1 MIYSQSSHTILLT
14 QPSRNKASR
23 SYSDHETTSLAVEG
37 TSIKDFRLLMNLFLE
52 IIKSYEAKLK
62 EMNPTVRDITYDIK
76 DLYNYVDH
84 FADIGVLV

>member
-1 MIYSQSSHTILLT
+1 MKPFPSLSKVRTELLKDNLRPFINVFNLILTL
-14 QPSRNKASR
+14 
-23 SYSDHETTSLAVEG
+23 
-37 TSIKDFRLLMNLFLE
+37 IE

-76 DLYNYVDH
+76 DLYNFVDH

>member
-1 MIYSQSSHTILLT
+1 MKPFPSLSKVRTELLKDNLRPFINVFNLILT
-14 QPSRNKASR
+14 Q
-23 SYSDHETTSLAVEG
+23 
-37 TSIKDFRLLMNLFLE
+37 IE

-76 DLYNYVDH
+76 DLYNFVDH